1 MSAPEGDA
9 DMGPA
14 RTNPSPTGVGK
25 EADGSIGVA
34 GMGESKPDAVDAGLA
49 VKLGVVGEDGW
60 EETSK
65 GRTTIS
71 GTGTGA
77 APLWNIETNLFPQPM
92 LDVSVR

>member
-1 MSAPEGDA
+1 
-9 DMGPA
+9 
-14 RTNPSPTGVGK
+14 
-25 EADGSIGVA
+25 
-34 GMGESKPDAVDAGLA
+34 MGESNPEAVDAGLA
-49 VKLGVVGEDGW
+49 VKLGVVEEEAW

-77 APLWNIETNLFPQPM
+77 ARLLKIEANFLPQPM

>member
-14 RTNPSPTGVGK
+14 PANPSPTGVGK

-34 GMGESKPDAVDAGLA
+34 GMGESKPEVVDAGLA
-49 VKLGVVGEDGW
+49 VKLGVVGEDAW

-77 APLWNIETNLFPQPM
+77 ARLWNIETNLLPQPM